1 MDSNGTDQ
9 PGTGPGVVFAAP
21 GRDPVHSAM
30 PGAATGDMVRAPSL
44 SLPNGGGAIRGIG
57 EKFAANPVTG
67 TGSLTVPL
75 ATSPGRSGFGPQLS
89 LSYDSGAGNGP
100 FGFGWS
106 LGLPAITRKTDKGLP
121 RYQDADES
129 DVFLL
134 SGVEDLVPVLD
145 SNSQRVH
152 APRTVHGV
160 TYDVHSYRPRIE
172 GLFARIERWTT
183 VDTGISHWRSITR
196 DNVTTL
202 YGFDDNS
209 RIAAPTDPR
218 LVFSYRICRTWD
230 DKGNVALYEYVA
242 EDGHGVD
249 HAQAHE
255 ANRTDVDR
263 AAQRY
268 LKRIRYGNAQPYFP
282 DWLPAGSETP
292 LPAAWHFDVVFDYGD
307 HHPDTPLPTA
317 DRAWPVR
324 PDPFSAYRAG
334 FETRTYRRCAR
345 VLVFHHFAAEPGVGD
360 NCLVRST
367 DFLYSDEQTPGDPR
381 NPVYT
386 FLQSVTQIGYRRA
399 GAGYA
404 PTSLPPLEFEY
415 SQPQIQPAVL
425 TLDADSLA
433 NLPEGLDG
441 ARYQWV
447 DLDGEGL
454 SGILTDFGGG
464 WGYKRNLSPLNQQTL
479 ADGNRATRAR
489 FGPLEQVAALPSRS
503 DLGSQRYLDL
513 SGDGQRDL
521 VSFADPVPGF
531 FERTPDEDWEPFRP
545 FAALPRLDWS
555 EPNLTF
561 VDLTGDGF
569 ADILITEDGLFT
581 FYPSLGA
588 AGFGTAEE
596 VRTPRDEER
605 GPKVVLADG
614 TQTIFLADMCGDGLS
629 DLVRI
634 RNGATCYWPNLG
646 YGRFGGKVSMDGAPR
661 FVDEER
667 FDPRRVRLA
676 DIDGSGT
683 TDLLYIGDDGVLV
696 CFNRSGNSWAVP
708 HRLAIFP
715 TADSLSAV
723 QVADLLGNGTA
734 CLVWSSPL
742 PGAAPAP
749 LRYVDL
755 MGGQKP
761 HLMIRSRNNL
771 GAETRLRYTPSTRFY
786 LADKLAE
793 RPWVTRL
800 PFPVHVVER
809 VETYDWIGRS
819 RFVTRYAYHHG
830 HFDGYER
837 EFRGFGLVEQW
848 DSEEHRGDTD
858 FPEAESTN
866 WDAASSMP
874 PMLTR
879 TWFHTGAFVE
889 SAAVSRQYAH
899 EYWVEPEL
907 RDDPALA
914 PAERNARRVQREAM
928 LLPDTVLPPDLTGDE
943 VREAYRA
950 LRGVALRTEV
960 YAEDSTP
967 QIEQSTQRAEQ
978 PYTVTEQNVTIRRV
992 QPRAGNRHA
1001 VFFTHACES
1010 ISYHYERNPADPR
1023 VAHALTLEVDEV
1035 GNVMKSAA
1043 VGYGRR
1049 RPDMTLPEEDR
1060 AKQTQMLVTY
1070 TENDVTN
1077 GIPDPDDYRTPVTY
1091 ETRTYELTGYTP
1103 EGAAGRLQSSDFV
1116 APDPAAPQGRKFI
1129 LIFDREIAYE
1139 ETPTSG
1145 KQCRLIEQVRTL
1157 YRKDDLTGTL
1167 ALGLLESRALPSE
1180 SYKLAFTPGLITAV
1194 YGGRVTGAMPAGEG
1208 RYVHSEGDAN
1218 WWVPSGRVFYSPEPT
1233 HTPAQELAHAR
1244 THFFLPHRYPFH
1256 TATLSTE
1263 TFVVYDNYSLLVQE
1277 TRDALGNR
1285 VTAGER
1291 DVDPTRPLVRQG
1303 QDYRVLQPALVMDP
1317 NRNCSAVAYDAMG
1330 LVVGTAVMG
1339 KPEDNPR
1346 RGDRLDGLDPELTD
1360 AVLTAHLHDPL
1371 ADPHAILGSAT
1382 TRLLYDL
1389 FAYQRT
1395 RDQADPPAVVVYA
1408 LVRETHDADLDPGRQ
1423 TKIHQSFS
1431 YSDGFGRE
1439 IQKKMQAEAGPVPRR
1454 DPATGRV
1461 ITVDGQPVMTPN
1473 DASPR
1478 WVGSGWTVFN
1488 NKGKPVRQYEPFF
1501 TDSHR
1506 FEFDTRIGVSPVL
1519 LYDPA
1524 ERVVATLHPNH
1535 TWEKVVFDQWQQQTY
1550 DVNDTVTF
1558 DPKTDPDVGGFFT
1571 RLPDADYLPSW
1582 DQQRIGGA
1590 LGASEQQAA
1599 QRAAAHANT
1608 PAAAHLDTLGRT
1620 FLTFADN
1627 GPDPA
1632 QPATHLRFATRVLLD
1647 IEGNQRAVSDAKG
1660 RVVMRYDYDML
1671 GTRIH
1676 QASMEAG
1683 ARWMLND
1690 VMGKPIRAWDSRGF
1704 IRRIAY
1710 DVLRR
1715 PLGTFVIENGAE
1727 RLETSTLYGEGQGT
1741 ANNHRTRAFQVFDG
1755 AGVVTSEAYDFK
1767 GNLLRGRRDLLP
1779 DYKQPVNWLQN
1790 PLPNDGTFTG
1800 STTYDALNRV
1810 TAVTAPD
1817 GSVYR
1822 PTYNEANLLEAVGV
1836 NLRGAAASTPFV
1848 TNIDYDAK
1856 GQRELI
1862 AYGNGARTWYEYDQ
1876 LTFRLTRLRTTR
1888 PAGLNGLAPQLF
1900 TDAAVVQD
1908 LRYTYDPVGNITRI
1922 EDAALPTIFHN
1933 GEQVQPTCSYTYDAV
1948 YRLTEAQGREHIGQT
1963 APDFNPPGGNRRDF
1977 PFVGLHAH
1985 PNDMQAMRNYTEGYE
2000 YDAVGNFL
2008 FMRHTANGG
2017 GWTRAYEYTAPSL
2030 LEPANQS
2037 NRLTKTTVGN
2047 GPSFSETY
2055 TYADAQGHDVD
2066 GCMTIVNNMKMM
2078 WDSKDQLQ
2086 QVNLGGGGTVY
2097 YVYDAGG
2104 QRVRK
2109 VIETQN
2115 GARKQERIYLG
2126 GFEIYREY
2134 NGGDTVT
2141 LARETLHIM
2150 DDKQRIALV
2159 ETRTQGNDPAP
2170 QQFIRYQF
2178 GNHLGSA
2185 SLELDDQA
2193 QVISY
2198 EEYYPY
2204 GTTSYQATRS
2214 QTDTPKRYRY
2224 TGKERDEE
2232 TGFAYHGAR
2241 YYAPWLGRWASCDPG
2256 GLIDGVN
2263 VYIYAQSNPIHFIDR
2278 TGLGSSDDPVP
2289 DLTEFAKS
2297 DKGSTGISGPHGG
2310 GLAQVT
2316 KASVVPSLVSSAPTA
2331 PKTPPK
2337 PANPKPKMS
2346 DVESMQNL
2354 KAMAERLQPTL
2365 TYPPAVT
2372 RIMGGLQLAGAGLEA
2387 VGAVYAEPETAGLST
2402 VVLLNAADTAQSGMR
2417 MLVTGKPASSFKYE
2431 LSSSIAAGLG
2441 ADPRLANAVGVLGD
2455 ISGNAAAAGASMSL
2469 ASRPLKLTKPSFGM
2483 SEGASRG
2490 STPLATSEVD
2500 AATDYA
2506 GSLGMPREQ
2515 ITYGPNLSTSYWPT
2529 FDQLVIGP
2537 DVNPGAAGALRN
2549 PANPAN
2555 SLVSSR
2561 GAIAHEVIGH
2571 RAAALAGMTH
2581 SVDAFEE
2588 AQASFRAALLAPG
2601 LTSEERWTLTLDA
2614 AARLRGQTRGAYVW
2628 TQ

>member
-1 MDSNGTDQ
+1 MDSNRTDG
-9 PGTGPGVVFAAP
+9 PGTGPGTVSAAP
-21 GRDPVHSAM
+21 GRNPVDAAM
-30 PGAATGDMVRAPSL
+30 PGAATGELARAPSL
-44 SLPNGGGAIRGIG
+44 SLPNGGGAIRGVG

-67 TGSLTVPL
+67 TGSLIVPL

-129 DVFLL
+129 DVFILP
-134 SGVEDLVPVLD
+134 GAEDLVPVLD

-152 APRTVHGV
+152 GPRTVHGV

-209 RIAAPTDPR
+209 RIAVPTDPR
-218 LVFSYRICRTWD
+218 TVFSYRICRTWD

-242 EDGHGVD
+242 EDGRGVD

-255 ANRTDVDR
+255 ANRTDAAR

-282 DWLPAGSETP
+282 DWLPVGSETP
-292 LPAAWHFDVVFDYGD
+292 LPASWHFDVVFDYGD
-307 HHPDTPLPTA
+307 HRPDTPLPTA

-334 FETRTYRRCAR
+334 FEVRTYRRCAR
-345 VLVFHHFAAEPGVGD
+345 VLIFHHFAAEPGVGD

-367 DFLYSDEQTPGDPR
+367 DLLYSDQQTPGDPR

-399 GAGYA
+399 GAGYT
-404 PTSLPPLEFEY
+404 PKSLPPLEFEY

-479 ADGNRATRAR
+479 ADGSRATRAR

-503 DLGSQRYLDL
+503 DLGSQHYLDL

-531 FERTPDEDWEPFRP
+531 FERTPGEDWEPFQP
-545 FAALPRLDWS
+545 FTALPRLDWS

-569 ADILITEDGLFT
+569 ADILITENGLFT

-634 RNGATCYWPNLG
+634 RNGDICYWPNLG
-646 YGRFGGKVSMDGAPR
+646 YGRFAGKVSMGGAPR

-667 FDPRRVRLA
+667 FDPRRIRLA

-683 TDLLYIGDDGVLV
+683 TDLLYIGDEGVLV
-696 CFNRSGNSWAVP
+696 CFNRSGNSWAAA

-771 GAETRLRYTPSTRFY
+771 GAETRLRYAPSTRFY
-786 LADKLAE
+786 LADKLAA

-809 VETYDWIGRS
+809 VETYDWIARS

-848 DSEEHRGDTD
+848 DTEEHRGDTD
-858 FPEAESTN
+858 FPEAEATN

-879 TWFHTGAFVE
+879 TWFHTGAFVR
-889 SAAVSRQYAH
+889 SMAVSRQYAH
-899 EYWVEPEL
+899 EYWAEPDM
-907 RDDPALA
+907 RDDPTLA
-914 PAERNARRVQREAM
+914 PAERDARRIQRDAM
-928 LLPDTVLPPDLTGDE
+928 LLPGTVLPPDLTADE
-943 VREAYRA
+943 VPEVYRA
-950 LRGVALRTEV
+950 LKGVALRTEV
-960 YAEDSTP
+960 YAGDGSP
-967 QIEQSTQRAEQ
+967 RAEH
-978 PYTVTEQNVTIRRV
+978 PYTVTEQNLAVRRV

-1001 VFFTHACES
+1001 VFFTHTLES
-1010 ISYHYERNPADPR
+1010 ISYHYERNPVDPR
-1023 VAHALTLEVDEV
+1023 VAHALTLEVDGF
-1035 GNVMKSAA
+1035 GNVLKSAA
-1043 VGYGRR
+1043 AGYGRR
-1049 RPDMTLPEEDR
+1049 RPDMNLSAEDR
-1060 AKQTQMLVTY
+1060 AKQTRMLVTY
-1070 TENDVTN
+1070 TENQVTN
-1077 GIPDPDDYRTPVTY
+1077 AITGSDEYRTPLAY
-1091 ETRTYELTGYTP
+1091 ETRNYELTGYTP
-1103 EGAAGRLQSSDFV
+1103 TGAAGRFQSTDFV
-1116 APDPAAPQGRKFI
+1116 RPDPADPTRLKH
-1129 LIFDREIAYE
+1129 IFAAEIKYE
-1139 ETPTSG
+1139 DQPTTG
-1145 KQCRLIEQVRTL
+1145 QQRRPIEQSRTL
-1157 YRKDDLTGTL
+1157 YRKDDLTDTL
-1167 ALGLLESRALPSE
+1167 ALGLLESRALPLE

-1194 YGGRVTGAMPAGEG
+1194 YGDRITGAMPATEG
-1208 RYVHSEGDAN
+1208 CYVHSEGDAN
-1218 WWVPSGRVFYSPEPT
+1218 WWVPSGRVFYSPDPT
-1233 HTPAQELAHAR
+1233 HAPAQELAHAR
-1244 THFFLPHRYPFH
+1244 AHFFLPHRYRDPFH
-1256 TATLSTE
+1256 TAALSTE
-1263 TFVVYDNYSLLVQE
+1263 TFVVYDTYGLLVQE

-1291 DVDPTRPLVRQG
+1291 DVDSTQPLVRQG
-1303 QDYRVLQPALVMDP
+1303 QDYRVLQPALMMDP
-1317 NRNCSAVAYDAMG
+1317 NRNCSAVAYDALG

-1339 KPEDNPR
+1339 KPEDNPL
-1346 RGDRLDGLDPELTD
+1346 RGERLDGFDPELTD
-1360 AVLTAHLHDPL
+1360 AALAAHLQDPL
-1371 ADPHAILGSAT
+1371 ADPNAILGSAT

-1395 RDQADPPAVVVYA
+1395 RDRADPQAVVVYT

-1423 TKIHQSFS
+1423 TKIHHSFS

-1439 IQKKMQAEAGPVPRR
+1439 IQKKIQAEAGPVPLR

-1461 ITVDGQPVMTPN
+1461 ITVDGRPVITPN
-1473 DASPR
+1473 DVGPR

-1506 FEFDTRIGVSPVL
+1506 FEFDMRIGVSPVL
-1519 LYDPA
+1519 FYDPA
-1524 ERVVATLHPNH
+1524 ERVVASLHPNH

-1558 DPKTDPDVGGFFT
+1558 DPKTDLDVGGFFT
-1571 RLPDADYLPSW
+1571 RLPDADYLPTW
-1582 DQQRIGGA
+1582 RQQRTGGA
-1590 LGASEQQAA
+1590 LGAPEQQAA
-1599 QRAAAHANT
+1599 ERAAAHADT

-1632 QPATHLRFATRVLLD
+1632 RPGEHLRFATRVLLD
-1647 IEGNQRAVSDAKG
+1647 IEGNQRAVSDAIG
-1660 RVVMRYDYDML
+1660 RVAMRYDYDML

-1710 DVLRR
+1710 DALHR
-1715 PLGTFVIENGAE
+1715 PLGTFVTENGAV
-1727 RLETSTLYGEGQGT
+1727 RLETSTAYGEGQGT
-1741 ANNHRTRAFQVFDG
+1741 ANNHRTRIFQVFDG

-1779 DYKQPVNWLQN
+1779 DYTQPVDWLQN

-1836 NLRGAAASTPFV
+1836 NLRGAAATTPFV
-1848 TNIDYDAK
+1848 TDINYDAK

-1862 AYGNGARTWYEYDQ
+1862 TYGNGARTRYEYDP
-1876 LTFRLTRLRTTR
+1876 LTSRLTRLRTTR
-1888 PAGLNGLAPQLF
+1888 PAGLNGLASQLF
-1900 TDAAVVQD
+1900 ADAAVVQD
-1908 LRYTYDPVGNITRI
+1908 LRYTYDPVGNATRI
-1922 EDAALPTIFHN
+1922 EDAALPIITHN
-1933 GEQVQPTCSYTYDAV
+1933 GEQVQPVCSYTYDAL
-1948 YRLTEAQGREHIGQT
+1948 YRLIEARGREHIGQ
-1963 APDFNPPGGNRRDF
+1963 AAADFNPAGGNRRDF
-1977 PFVGLHAH
+1977 PFAGGHAH

-2008 FMRHTANGG
+2008 FMRHSANGG
-2017 GWTRAYEYTAPSL
+2017 GWTRGYEYNAASL
-2030 LEPANQS
+2030 IEPAQQS

-2047 GPSFSETY
+2047 GVTFSETY

-2066 GCMTIVNNMKMM
+2066 GCMTIVNNMKMI

-2086 QVNLGGGGTVY
+2086 QVDLSGGGTAY

-2126 GFEIYREY
+2126 GFEVYREY
-2134 NGGDTVT
+2134 NGGGDTVT

-2170 QQFIRYQF
+2170 QQLIRYQL

-2204 GTTSYQATRS
+2204 GSTSYQATRS
-2214 QTDTPKRYRY
+2214 QAETPKRYRY

-2241 YYAPWLGRWASCDPG
+2241 YYAPWLGRWTSPDPQDSPQQHNLYEYVLNNPCRLVDPDGADEKDPQKPG
-2256 GLIDGVN
+2256 GSFMPPN
-2263 VYIYAQSNPIHFIDR
+2263 QSDIGTLVHTVVLKTMSAR
-2278 TGLGSSDDPVP
+2278 LQALGLPNA
-2289 DLTEFAKS
+2289 TEVE
-2297 DKGSTGISGPHGG
+2297 TLPHGSKKPTSQQPGSVDLAVFTPDPKVAGEHQAHLYELKPRNPNKYQDYVSEVDHYTEHFPKNVGPLTVSQPKVGTVLDIADKLVPQIFDPITIKNGEFEATINIALAKDNNGTTIPGLIVYDVSARRRRPDEEQNQVQNAKDLLSTKPYQTTGSQIMMEHRLEMFVKIAKNVGFSVGFAG
-2310 GLAQVT
+2310 GAIGT
-2316 KASVVPSLVSSAPTA
+2316 SSAL
-2331 PKTPPK
+2331 
-2337 PANPKPKMS
+2337 S
-2346 DVESMQNL
+2346 
-2354 KAMAERLQPTL
+2354 
-2365 TYPPAVT
+2365 
-2372 RIMGGLQLAGAGLEA
+2372 
-2387 VGAVYAEPETAGLST
+2387 VGAVATTTGVVAPAAATAIAGTGAT
-2402 VVLLNAADTAQSGMR
+2402 VTV
-2417 MLVTGKPASSFKYE
+2417 
-2431 LSSSIAAGLG
+2431 LG
-2441 ADPRLANAVGVLGD
+2441 AGTATTEITSLAASILLYFQAK
-2455 ISGNAAAAGASMSL
+2455 SGNAA
-2469 ASRPLKLTKPSFGM
+2469 K
-2483 SEGASRG
+2483 
-2490 STPLATSEVD
+2490 TS
-2500 AATDYA
+2500 
-2506 GSLGMPREQ
+2506 
-2515 ITYGPNLSTSYWPT
+2515 N
-2529 FDQLVIGP
+2529 
-2537 DVNPGAAGALRN
+2537 
-2549 PANPAN
+2549 
-2555 SLVSSR
+2555 
-2561 GAIAHEVIGH
+2561 
-2571 RAAALAGMTH
+2571 
-2581 SVDAFEE
+2581 
-2588 AQASFRAALLAPG
+2588 
-2601 LTSEERWTLTLDA
+2601 
-2614 AARLRGQTRGAYVW
+2614 
-2628 TQ
+2628 